1 MEMEEQMVTQHVKL
15 KHQAAGHDGPLTD
28 TEERLLFKPTIQAE
42 IDFYQAIQCEVHDPQ
57 GNSLPLE
64 TWMPAYLGNL
74 ERGISQN
81 VEKSCLKTFELGVSE
96 GMYAPELNQTVMN
109 RQEGPYLVLENLLY
123 GFRSPN
129 ILDVKLGKVLY
140 DETASEEKKKRLQRV
155 STETTSGKLGFRIC
169 GMKIE
174 ANSCLE
180 DINSDHYQAEDD
192 NYVFVNKM
200 YGRSLTQEN
209 VLDGFKLFLNNNHLS
224 TKRKRQ
230 LIELFL
236 QRLQLFYN
244 TLLDEEIRLISSSL
258 LFIYEGDP
266 RRWDEVGDEDCLIK
280 NDFVTL
286 SDSNDAEGDEEEDEE
301 ETVSSPLS
309 SLSLIDFAHSRVFK
323 GHGYDEN
330 VIAGVENLI
339 DIFTEL
345 LECL

>member
-1 MEMEEQMVTQHVKL
+1 MD
-15 KHQAAGHDGPLTD
+15 AGIPWQS
-28 TEERLLFKPTIQAE
+28 RKRNF
-42 IDFYQAIQCEVHDPQ
+42 
-57 GNSLPLE
+57 S
-64 TWMPAYLGNL
+64 
-74 ERGISQN
+74 N

-96 GMYAPELNQTVMN
+96 EMYEPELNQTEMN

-174 ANSCLE
+174 ANSYLE
-180 DINSDHYQAEDD
+180 DINSDLYQAEDD

-230 LIELFL
+230 LIDLFL

-266 RRWDEVGDEDCLIK
+266 KRWDEMGDEDCLIK

-286 SDSNDAEGDEEEDEE
+286 SDSNDAEEDEE

-330 VIAGVENLI
+330 VIVGVENLI